1 MTQGSHP
8 SPFRGLVGHTSL
20 NLVFPKIM
28 NSWLLP
34 TQEKTHRLSTVDMR
48 LNRVSIQ
55 PLQGTSVLWGMAFYG
70 PPRATTEEEA
80 GCQKITETNA
90 YKWSV
95 ALSLS
100 AGITWHYRSNAAIL
114 LPTYYWKETRCGLL
128 HVLRSWRLL
137 SNHSGQFM
145 DSLCFSLFHRCVLS
159 TVQLSIKRK
168 YNTVFNETK
177 KANL

>member
-55 PLQGTSVLWGMAFYG
+55 PLQGTSVLWGDGFL
-70 PPRATTEEEA
+70 RTTPCNYRKR
-80 GCQKITETNA
+80 GRISKNNRDKCLYDQLLWVCPLVSRDITEATQPSCCPPIIE
-90 YKWSV
+90 KKHVV
-95 ALSLS
+95 ACCMYY
-100 AGITWHYRSNAAIL
+100 AHGAFF
-114 LPTYYWKETRCGLL
+114 PTIPVNLWTAF
-128 HVLRSWRLL
+128 VLV
-137 SNHSGQFM
+137 
-145 DSLCFSLFHRCVLS
+145 CS
-159 TVQLSIKRK
+159 TVAFCQL
-168 YNTVFNETK
+168 YNYQ
-177 KANL
+177 